1 VAESYVLDTGV
12 LLLLARGKALGTAV
26 AGRYG
31 LLNPGVRPLISVVS
45 HGELW
50 ALARRNEWGER
61 RTAFVRRGILENVV
75 TVELS
80 QPVIDAYVELDYAS
94 HKHPGGARNMG
105 KNDLWIA
112 ATARAAQATLITTDG
127 DFDHLHPH
135 LLKREL
141 VPLTEMR
148 GSP

>member
-1 VAESYVLDTGV
+1 MAESYVLDTGV
-12 LLLLARGKALGTAV
+12 LLLLARGKALGTSI

-31 LLNPGVRPLISVVS
+31 LLNPGVRPLVSVVS

-50 ALARRNEWGER
+50 ALARRNHWGDKR
-61 RTAFVRRGILENVV
+61 LSFVRQDVLGSVV

-94 HKHPGGARNMG
+94 FKHPEGARNMG
-105 KNDLWIA
+105 KNDLCIA
-112 ATARAAQATLITTDG
+112 ATARAAQATLITTDT
-127 DFDHLHPH
+127 DFEHLHPH

-141 VPLTEMR
+141 VEMST
-148 GSP
+148 GT